1 VPEVFTLGGK
11 WTDSLRGGGC
21 RGAMGGI
28 MHAPLFGLHS
38 GHPRSAAR
46 KARCLARVTVLC
58 VILFALNLIFTPDCA
73 AQAEAKPPAKAKAS
87 GEEIDS
93 PTAKGDRL
101 RRPGF
106 LFLELDCHD
115 LEEAIAFF
123 HDVAGFEI
131 NRNDG
136 NFVIL
141 RSERGELLLNRRG
154 AAPKGNAPGAPIPKV
169 QGPRVEIGIVVDDL
183 DKAFAAAQKHP
194 AWTIADRIARQS
206 WGVRDF
212 RVWSP
217 ERYYLRITEGPR

>member
-1 VPEVFTLGGK
+1 
-11 WTDSLRGGGC
+11 
-21 RGAMGGI
+21 
-28 MHAPLFGLHS
+28 
-38 GHPRSAAR
+38 
-46 KARCLARVTVLC
+46 VLC
-58 VILFALNLIFTPDCA
+58 VILSALILNFTPDCA
-73 AQAEAKPPAKAKAS
+73 AQTEAKPAPGNPPPAKAKGA
-87 GEEIDS
+87 GEEVDS

-154 AAPKGNAPGAPIPKV
+154 AAPKGNAPGAQPVAKV

-194 AWTIADRIARQS
+194 SWTIADRIARQS